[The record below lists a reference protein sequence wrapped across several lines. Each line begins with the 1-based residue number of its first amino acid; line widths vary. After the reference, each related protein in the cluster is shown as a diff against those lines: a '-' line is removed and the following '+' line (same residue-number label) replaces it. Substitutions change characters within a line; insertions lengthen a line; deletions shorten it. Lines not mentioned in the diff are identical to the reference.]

1 MNRNKIHINELFFER
16 FEDLIRQ
23 GEEQWNKFQK
33 NGTGLIEDPI
43 EFSQWSTSCLN
54 LLDKL
59 SVSTNRFVTQF
70 EEWILRSISGP
81 INLGAALGVLKS
93 AKEEYALGLAIEY
106 HLSVSATV
114 FNGLLDEAEYLIKKK
129 YLRAAAVLIG
139 AALEE
144 GLKNRAK
151 TEGIEIPEKDNR
163 LNPVIIK
170 LKSSNNSIL
179 TAFEAKELEVCAKM
193 RNDAA
198 HGGNFSYEKKQVEEQ
213 LRKVR
218 EILDKLLRT
227 R

>member
-16 FEDLIRQ
+16 FEELIRQ

-33 NGTGLIEDPI
+33 NGNGLIEDPI

-70 EEWILRSISGP
+70 EEWILRSTSGP

-114 FNGLLDEAEYLIKKK
+114 FNGFLDEAEYLIKKN

-151 TEGIEIPEKDNR
+151 TEGIEISEKDR
-163 LNPVIIK
+163 LSTVIIK

-179 TAFEAKELEVCAKM
+179 TAFEAKELEVCTKM

-198 HGGNFSYEKKQVEEQ
+198 HSGNFSYEKKQVEEQ

-218 EILDKLLRT
+218 GILDKLLRT